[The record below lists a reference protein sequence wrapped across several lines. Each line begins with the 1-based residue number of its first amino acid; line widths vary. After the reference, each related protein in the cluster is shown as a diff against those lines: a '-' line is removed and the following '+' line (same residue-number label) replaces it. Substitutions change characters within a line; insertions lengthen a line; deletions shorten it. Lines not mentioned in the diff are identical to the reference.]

1 MNFKDKKIAV
11 IGAGVE
17 GVSSVKYL
25 IKKKADVTLFDE
37 KSEDAFDA
45 NALNEAKNLP
55 VELVFGGDYL
65 SSFAKFDFVLR
76 SPGVRPDI
84 PVLVEARRKGSVVTS
99 QTKLFFDI
107 CPAPII
113 GVTGTKGKGTTA
125 TLIYEVLKE
134 AGKKVFLGGNIGKPP
149 LDFLDKVT
157 KDSLVVLEL
166 SSFQLIDCEKSPHMA
181 VVLMITSEHQDW
193 HTSDKEYVVAKK
205 SIVRYQTKQDFV
217 VINNDFTTAKK
228 LGEASKAKKYYFSTK
243 NTVERGA
250 YIDKNF
256 VVSVTN
262 GWTTVANT
270 GDIQIPGEHNLQN
283 ICATTAAGGILE
295 ISPQVISKVVSSFKG
310 LPHRLE
316 FVIEIGGVKF
326 YDDSASTNPET
337 AIAAIHSF
345 KNPKI
350 LILGGSSKNS
360 DFTKLSE
367 EIAKNNVRAV
377 ILIGEEAKWL
387 KAAIEKAG
395 KFHGEIIKG
404 LDKMEEITSRAKEIS
419 KTGDVVILSPACA
432 SFGMFGNYQERGDQF
447 KEAVKSLK

>member
-1 MNFKDKKIAV
+1 MNFKDKKVAV

-17 GVSSVKYL
+17 GVSSAKYL
-25 IKKKADVTLFDE
+25 TKKKAAVTIFDD
-37 KSEDAFDA
+37 KSEDAFDIK
-45 NALNEAKNLP
+45 ALNEAKNLP

-65 SSFAKFDFVLR
+65 SSFAKFDFIFR
-76 SPGVRPDI
+76 SPGVRPDL
-84 PVLVEARRKGSVVTS
+84 PVLVEAKRKGSVITS

-113 GVTGTKGKGTTA
+113 GVTGTKGKGTTS
-125 TLIYEVLKE
+125 TLIYEVLKA
-134 AGKKVFLGGNIGKPP
+134 AGKKVFIGGNIGKPP

-166 SSFQLIDCEKSPHMA
+166 SSFQLIDCEKSPHIA

-193 HTSDKEYVVAKK
+193 HTSDKEYVTAKK
-205 SIVRYQTKQDFV
+205 SIVKYQTKQDFV
-217 VINNDFTTAKK
+217 VANSDYTIAKK
-228 LGEASKAKKYYFSTK
+228 LGEASAAKKYYFSTK
-243 NTVERGA
+243 NKVDRGA
-250 YIDKNF
+250 YTDKNF

-262 GWTTVANT
+262 GWATVANI

-283 ICATTAAGGILE
+283 ICAATATGGILE
-295 ISPQVISKVVSSFKG
+295 ISPQVISKVVASFKG
-310 LPHRLE
+310 LAHRLE
-316 FVIEIGGVKF
+316 FVTEVGGVKF
-326 YDDSASTNPET
+326 YNDSASTNPET
-337 AIAAIHSF
+337 AVAAIHSF

-367 EIAKNNVRAV
+367 EIVKNNVRVV
-377 ILIGEEAKWL
+377 ILIGEEAKRI

-395 KFHGEIIKG
+395 KFHGEIIEG
-404 LDKMEEITSRAKEIS
+404 LEKMEEVTSRAKEIS
-419 KTGDVVILSPACA
+419 QTGDVVILSPACA
-432 SFGMFGNYQERGDQF
+432 SFDMFGNYPERGDQF